1 MRGALPAKAVGE
13 HRDGECGYAADL
25 EGRYEFMLPAQLRST
40 YRIEA
45 IQAAVI
51 LDAVAVKCLEGVAV
65 SRIAAGAERA
75 DRATARAFQKVWK
88 EGGESSV
95 IILKG
100 LGEDKETLI
109 HDVDFD
115 PVTDT
120 PRHADFYAIEKGKKV
135 KVGVPIEFVGVSAA
149 VKELGAI
156 LVKVL
161 HELEIEVMPKDLPHV
176 LEVDISPLTAL
187 GSQLLV
193 KDLKVASGITIL
205 NKEDEVVAIASEVK
219 DEVIDDTPVDLS
231 AIEVE
236 KKGKKEEEEASE

>member
-1 MRGALPAKAVGE
+1 MLTLDVKKREKVGKSSEILKKTGDMPAVVYGPK
-13 HRDGECGYAADL
+13 
-25 EGRYEFMLPAQLRST
+25 Q
-40 YRIEA
+40 EA
-45 IQAAVI
+45 ISITIPV
-51 LDAVAVKCLEGVAV
+51 
-65 SRIAAGAERA
+65 
-75 DRATARAFQKVWK
+75 RAFEKIWKV
-88 EGGESSV
+88 GGESSV
-95 IILKG
+95 IVLKG

-135 KVGVPIEFVGVSAA
+135 RVGVPIEYIGVAPA
-149 VKELGAI
+149 VKELGAV

-193 KDLKVASGITIL
+193 KDLKFASGIVVL

-219 DEVIDDTPVDLS
+219 EEVVDETPVDLS

-236 KKGKKEEEEASE
+236 KKGKKEEEEEPAA

>member
-1 MRGALPAKAVGE
+1 MLTLDVKKREKIGKSSEFLKKTGEMPAVVYGPK
-13 HRDGECGYAADL
+13 
-25 EGRYEFMLPAQLRST
+25 Q
-40 YRIEA
+40 EA
-45 IQAAVI
+45 ISIVI
-51 LDAVAVKCLEGVAV
+51 PTRV
-65 SRIAAGAERA
+65 
-75 DRATARAFQKVWK
+75 FQKVWK

-109 HDVDFD
+109 QEVDFD

-135 KVGVPIEFVGVSAA
+135 TVGVPIEFVGVSGA
-149 VKELGAI
+149 VKELGAV

-176 LEVDISPLTAL
+176 LEVDLSPLATL

-193 KDLKVASGITIL
+193 KDLTFAAGITVL
-205 NKEDEVVAIASEVK
+205 NKEDEVVVIASEVK
-219 DEVIDDTPVDLS
+219 EEVVDETPVDLS

-236 KKGKKEEEEASE
+236 KKGKKEEEAPAAE